1 MQRMTP
7 RFVPALVAL
16 ACLAGPAAF
25 AASGAA
31 AAVAPVVLKGLDP
44 VRLVAGEEVQ
54 GSEALSLVH
63 GRFRYLFASAA
74 DRDAFAAD
82 PDRYAVQND
91 GHCATMPGAEG
102 SPDLFAVHDGKVYL
116 FGSTGCRE
124 AFVASPGLFTG
135 EIPRRR
141 VAILVYPGVEL
152 LDFAGPGEVFA
163 SAAHRGAFE
172 VFTVAA
178 TREPVVSQGFVE
190 VTPQYSIA
198 DSPHPDLLVIPGGNA
213 GSVIDNP
220 ELMAWVTKTAAKA
233 EAVMSVCNGAFILAR
248 AGLLDGLEA
257 TTHWSSIDA
266 LRRAAPRTRVLD
278 DVRFVDNGRVVTSAG
293 VSAGIDA
300 ALHLVSRLVGEKTAK
315 GTARYMEYRYQPQ
328 AEAGSS
334 VAQAGG
340 AGE

>member
-7 RFVPALVAL
+7 RFVLALVAL
-16 ACLAGPAAF
+16 SLLAGPT
-25 AASGAA
+25 AA
-31 AAVAPVVLKGLDP
+31 AGSDGAVAAPPVVLKGLDP
-44 VRLVAGEEVQ
+44 VRLVAGEEVP

-74 DRDAFAAD
+74 SRDAFAAD
-82 PDRYAVQND
+82 PERYAVEND
-91 GHCATMPGAEG
+91 GHCAVMPDADG

-116 FGSTGCRE
+116 FGSPGCRE

-152 LDFAGPGEVFA
+152 LDFSGPGEVFA
-163 SAAHRGAFE
+163 AAAHRGAFE

-178 TREPVVSQGFVE
+178 TKEPVMSQGFVE
-190 VTPQYSIA
+190 VVPQYSIA
-198 DSPHPDLLVIPGGNA
+198 DSPRPDLLVIPGGNA
-213 GSVIDNP
+213 GSVLENP
-220 ELMAWVTKTAAKA
+220 ELMAWVKQTAAKA
-233 EAVMSVCNGAFILAR
+233 EAVMSVCNGAFVLAR

-257 TTHWSSIDA
+257 TTHWASIDA
-266 LRRAAPRTRVLD
+266 LRREAPRTRVRD
-278 DVRFVDNGRVVTSAG
+278 DVRFVDNGKVVTSAG

-300 ALHLVSRLVGEKTAK
+300 ALHLVSRLLGEETAK

-328 AEAGSS
+328 AETAAT